1 MNLTLFKADLKGNAI
16 LWAIIAYVM
25 MMYFSV
31 MSLMF
36 DPTDTSALASMLELL
51 PEGLM
56 SSFGFNSV
64 STNLTSFLA
73 DYYYGFLV
81 FMFPMI
87 YCIVAANRLVAKL
100 VDNGSFAYLL
110 MAPVSRRTI
119 IVTKGAVLLSSI
131 AMLFTVLHI
140 GGSAVC
146 RMFFGDMLNR
156 SIFLRLNINAAL
168 LTMLV
173 GMICF
178 FYSCYFNDSKL
189 ALSFSAG
196 VNIGFLLL
204 FMLGGVSSQS
214 EWLKKLS
221 IFSLLDT
228 QRILE
233 GSGTAGLEL
242 LLAVLIL
249 ALFGLSVWVFDRKN
263 LPI

>member
-1 MNLTLFKADLKGNAI
+1 
-16 LWAIIAYVM
+16 
-25 MMYFSV
+25 
-31 MSLMF
+31 
-36 DPTDTSALASMLELL
+36 
-51 PEGLM
+51 
-56 SSFGFNSV
+56 
-64 STNLTSFLA
+64 
-73 DYYYGFLV
+73 
-81 FMFPMI
+81 
-87 YCIVAANRLVAKL
+87 
-100 VDNGSFAYLL
+100 
-110 MAPVSRRTI
+110 
-119 IVTKGAVLLSSI
+119 
-131 AMLFTVLHI
+131 
-140 GGSAVC
+140 
-146 RMFFGDMLNR
+146 
-156 SIFLRLNINAAL
+156 
-168 LTMLV
+168 MLV
-173 GMICF
+173 GMSCF